1 MRDALTNSP
10 VLFSVMDGQSTFP
23 IRFTGD
29 AIKYLSS
36 ANTSINLKDWRW
48 HEEEI
53 NGQRHCVITDRL
65 SVTDN

>member
-1 MRDALTNSP
+1 MRDALTNKA
-10 VLFSVMDGQSTFP
+10 VLYHVMDGKSNFP

-36 ANTSINLKDWRW
+36 AKMSINLNEWRW

-53 NGQRHCVITDRL
+53 NGQKHCIITDRL
-65 SVTDN
+65 SATDS